1 MINLGIIFAFILF
14 LRSSIISFLEILL
27 TLNKKELITFN
38 NIIEKYDIIIN
49 TNNPE
54 ITWIGTRKYTIKN
67 ILDEN
72 ENNNIIKC
80 RFCFITSL
88 KGMIEVNRLSVLLY
102 KKIVGKAQQFE
113 NISIEHITKPLSVNL
128 D

>member
-1 MINLGIIFAFILF
+1 MNVHKTLVVM
-14 LRSSIISFLEILL
+14 LL

-38 NIIEKYDIIIN
+38 NIIEKYDILIN
-49 TNNPE
+49 DNNPE
-54 ITWIGTRKYTIKN
+54 IKWIGTRKYTIKN

-72 ENNNIIKC
+72 EKKNNFKC
-80 RFCFITSL
+80 RFSFITSL
-88 KGMIEVNRLSVLLY
+88 KGMVEVNRLSVLLY
-102 KKIVGKAQQFE
+102 KKIIGKAQQFE